1 MKVSSSGAALTL
13 PSSGARIRLPSIG
26 TLLLYVITGAALV
39 FIAAPLVVTMA
50 LSISNTMFVSFPP
63 RGFTLSW
70 YLKVLQDPDFQSS
83 LSFSVWL
90 AASATAGALLL
101 GLPAAFALVRFPV
114 PGRAFMRSL
123 LLSPLIFPVLV
134 TGLALLQLFSTLGWG
149 TVWVNLLLAHIL
161 VTSPYV
167 VRTISASLMLADV
180 TLEEA
185 ARTLGASHWRTFRR
199 VTLPQIAPGVAAG
212 SLFAFMVSFDNYPVS
227 MWLADA
233 QNDPM
238 PMLIYRRAT
247 GVFDP
252 SVAAM
257 STLMI
262 VMAIAVVLLL
272 ERLVGLRR
280 AMGL

>member
-1 MKVSSSGAALTL
+1 MRGRPALATV
-13 PSSGARIRLPSIG
+13 
-26 TLLLYVITGAALV
+26 LLYGVTGCALV
-39 FIAAPLVVTMA
+39 FIAAPLIVTMA
-50 LSISNTMFVSFPP
+50 LSVSDTMFVAFPP
-63 RGFTLSW
+63 KGFTLSW
-70 YLKVLQDPDFQSS
+70 YGKVIQDPDFQSA

-101 GLPAAFALVRFPV
+101 GLPAAFALVRFPL
-114 PGRAFMRSL
+114 PGRAAVRSL

-167 VRTISASLMLADV
+167 VRTVSASLMLADV

-185 ARTLGASHWRTFRR
+185 ARTLGASQWRTFRR

-212 SLFAFMVSFDNYPVS
+212 ALFAFMVSFDNYPVS

-238 PMLIYRRAT
+238 PMLIYRKAT

-262 VMAIAVVLLL
+262 GLAICVVLLL

-280 AMGL
+280 AMGM

>member
-1 MKVSSSGAALTL
+1 
-13 PSSGARIRLPSIG
+13 
-26 TLLLYVITGAALV
+26 
-39 FIAAPLVVTMA
+39 
-50 LSISNTMFVSFPP
+50 
-63 RGFTLSW
+63 
-70 YLKVLQDPDFQSS
+70 
-83 LSFSVWL
+83 
-90 AASATAGALLL
+90 
-101 GLPAAFALVRFPV
+101 
-114 PGRAFMRSL
+114 
-123 LLSPLIFPVLV
+123 
-134 TGLALLQLFSTLGWG
+134 
-149 TVWVNLLLAHIL
+149 
-161 VTSPYV
+161 
-167 VRTISASLMLADV
+167 MLADV
-180 TLEEA
+180 ALEEA

-212 SLFAFMVSFDNYPVS
+212 ALFAFMVSFDNYPVS

-238 PMLIYRRAT
+238 PMLIYRKAT

-262 VMAIAVVLLL
+262 GLAVGVVLVL

>member
-1 MKVSSSGAALTL
+1 MKGRPDLAALFLYAMT
-13 PSSGARIRLPSIG
+13 AG
-26 TLLLYVITGAALV
+26 TLL
-39 FIAAPLVVTMA
+39 FIAAPLLVVMS
-50 LSISNTMFVSFPP
+50 LSVSDTMFVAFPP
-63 RGFTLSW
+63 KGFTLGW
-70 YLKVLQDPDFQSS
+70 YGKVIHDPDFRSS
-83 LSFSVWL
+83 LSYSLWL

-114 PGRAFMRSL
+114 PGGAAIRSL

-134 TGLALLQLFSTLGWG
+134 TGLALLQLFSMLGWG
-149 TVWVNLLLAHIL
+149 TVWLNLLLAHVL

-167 VRTISASLMLADV
+167 VRTVSASLLLADV

-185 ARTLGASHWRTFRR
+185 ARTLGANQWRTFVR

-212 SLFAFMVSFDNYPVS
+212 ALFAFMVSFDNYPVS

-233 QNDPM
+233 ANDPM
-238 PMLIYRRAT
+238 PMLIYRKASQ
-247 GVFDP
+247 VFDP
-252 SVAAM
+252 SVATI

-262 VMAIAVVLLL
+262 GLAVVVVLLL